1 MSHKVIAEANVKLAT
16 DADTLGNAIDVLFE
30 CAASC
35 TVCADACLAE
45 DEPEK
50 LRDCITLDNVCAEI
64 CTATARSLARVTQG
78 SYAVLRKQLEACIE
92 ACRTC
97 AEECRSHGEM
107 HAHCAACADAC
118 EEGEKV
124 ARKLLEAMS

>member
-1 MSHKVIAEANVKLAT
+1 MSHKVIANANVQLAT
-16 DADTLGNAIDVLFE
+16 DAETLGNVIDTLFE

-35 TVCADACLAE
+35 TACADACLAE
-45 DEPEK
+45 DDPAK

-64 CTATARSLARVTQG
+64 CTATARSLARITQG
-78 SYAVLRKQLEACIE
+78 SYSVLKKQLEACIE

-97 AEECRSHGEM
+97 GDECRSHGEM

-118 EEGEKV
+118 ENAEQA
-124 ARKLLEAMS
+124 ARELLEAMS

>member
-1 MSHKVIAEANVKLAT
+1 MSHEVIADANVKLAT
-16 DADTLGNAIDVLFE
+16 DADTLGGVIDTLFE

-45 DEPEK
+45 DDPRK
-50 LRDCITLDNVCAEI
+50 LRDCITLNNVCAEI

-97 AEECRSHGEM
+97 GEECRSHAEM

-118 EEGEKV
+118 DDAEQA
-124 ARKLLEAMS
+124 AREMLEAMS